1 MTEEGRSFVIATV
14 NFKGGVGKTTVTW
27 LLALYASQD
36 DGNKILVVDADA
48 QMSLTTAV
56 ELSEESG
63 LWSYSS
69 FERWYEEHRKRK
81 KTLFDAI
88 EAFTTLKE
96 GKYFDFPVDEY
107 VCFESME
114 NLWFIPSTP
123 DLYWLSLEV
132 FEREQMRPFID
143 AFLHKLRYSRKF
155 PVFRFCFFD
164 CPPSFNY
171 LSYSIL
177 TNSDLLLVPVNPD
190 VFAAKGLRIMLEGLQ
205 LQIDPH
211 PMPKVGV
218 FMNRARLYMRRFTK
232 ETARFWDEVKRECY
246 RWKNQGINIKP
257 LESFV
262 PERVDIK
269 RSIQRGGR
277 LPLELKQHI
286 ADLWGEV
293 KTFLEEGR

>member
-1 MTEEGRSFVIATV
+1 MKREGRSFIIATV

-36 DGNKILVVDADA
+36 DNDKVLVVDADA

-56 ELSEESG
+56 ELSEGSG
-63 LWSYSS
+63 LWSYST
-69 FERWYEEHRKRK
+69 FEKWYEEHRRGR
-81 KTLFDAI
+81 KTLYDAI
-88 EAFTTLKE
+88 EAFTAPKRGE
-96 GKYFDFPVDEY
+96 YFDFPVDEY
-107 VCFESME
+107 TCFESMR

-143 AFLHKLRYSRKF
+143 AFLRKLRYSRKF
-155 PVFRFCFFD
+155 PPFRFCFFD

-190 VFAAKGLRIMLEGLQ
+190 VFAARGLGIMLEGLQ

-211 PMPKVGV
+211 PMPKVAV
-218 FMNRARLYMRRFTK
+218 FMNRARLYRGRFTR
-232 ETARFWDEVKRECY
+232 ETARFWDEVERECS
-246 RWKNQGINIKP
+246 RWRDKEINIIP
-257 LESFV
+257 LKSFV

-277 LPLELKQHI
+277 LPLELKRHI
-286 ADLWGEV
+286 ADLWREV
-293 KTFLEEGR
+293 KVFLEERR